1 MATALRDGVRQ
12 LETTARICLMVLAL
26 ASGVYTYIGVR
37 DLLDGGATAVFFA
50 AIIYSVAVSV
60 GIYAF
65 WTFMMRFLPH
75 VEDAASRALMFGAMA
90 LGSLMI
96 VAMCSWL
103 NASALAGSAA
113 IEQHMGRAIEDYD
126 RALEENH
133 GKALAAQGLAPDIAM
148 AAARFSQLADA
159 ERTGSLTGTTGSGTV
174 VQLLTQMASQ
184 LGALSKEVA
193 ASGDK
198 VKEAYDQ
205 GAKHLATM
213 RELAS
218 GSGRVTPRADAFGG
232 EATALA
238 GVLTALQQASIAP
251 AVKRA
256 ATDFASGF
264 IAPAADGRSPDVVG
278 RQNEV
283 VGRVQGAVAA
293 QSKALAGAADK
304 VIQMPAYVP
313 PRFAHISPAEAVL
326 RYASDFIPSWAGAIS
341 IDLLPAVLVFIL
353 CIVHASLRR
362 EGQPQAGADT
372 MTAGEL
378 LAALRMARAVELAHA
393 DLRAPLVP
401 DLAATPAAPQR
412 AEIAEPAEAPHAE
425 MSRPAA
431 PQPVQP
437 PEPADEEKVTTLHGH
452 GLRPAKR
459 D

>member
-37 DLLDGGATAVFFA
+37 DLLDGSATAVFFA

-60 GIYAF
+60 DIYAF

-75 VEDAASRALMFGAMA
+75 IEDRGSRMLMFGAMA

-113 IEQHMGRAIEDYD
+113 IEQHMSRAIEDYD

-133 GKALAAQGLAPDIAM
+133 NKSLAAQGLAPDITM

-159 ERTGSLTGTTGSGTV
+159 ERSGSLTGTTGSGTV
-174 VQLLTQMASQ
+174 VQLLSQMSSQ
-184 LGALSKEVA
+184 LGALSKQVS

-198 VKEAYDQ
+198 VKVLYDQ
-205 GAKHLATM
+205 GSKHLAKM

-218 GSGRVTPRADAFGG
+218 GSGRVLPRADAFGG

-238 GVLTALQQASIAP
+238 GILTSLQQASIAP

-256 ATDFASGF
+256 ATDFATSF
-264 IAPAADGRSPDVVG
+264 IAPAADGRSADVIG

-283 VGRVQGAVAA
+283 VGRVQDAVAA
-293 QSKALAGAADK
+293 QSKALSGAAQN
-304 VIQMPAYVP
+304 VIEMPAYIP
-313 PRFAHISPAEAVL
+313 PRFQQISPAEAVL

-353 CIVHASLRR
+353 CIVHAHMRR
-362 EGQPQAGADT
+362 EGQPQANADT
-372 MTAGEL
+372 MSAADL
-378 LAALRMARAVELAHA
+378 LAALRMARAVEVAHA

-401 DLAATPAAPQR
+401 ALGEGSQVTENKQ
-412 AEIAEPAEAPHAE
+412 AEPEL
-425 MSRPAA
+425 
-431 PQPVQP
+431 PV
-437 PEPADEEKVTTLHGH
+437 EEEKVTALHGV
-452 GLRPAKR
+452 RPSKR